1 MSKLNKDILFLIFE
15 ELKEDSKF
23 LFSCLMINRLWCE
36 TVIPIL
42 WKNPWCYNNI
52 NYSKK
57 NYLFFIISCY
67 LFDDIKEFITEQGI
81 QLPSGSNQSLLFD
94 YLSFCRSI
102 NVNIINKIISIGSS
116 LACNQFF
123 MQQEIYR
130 LFMKKCPELKYF
142 DMKSIK
148 HQIFYF
154 PEAKTRLESLCELK
168 CDTSIDSSYFY
179 GLSQSCQFIQRLIIL
194 NMNPMPNRGI
204 AKLIEVQKNLNHF
217 EWKDDFDGEYLTEN
231 PYEEI
236 FLALGKKTDSLNHL
250 RVFFQYVEGIENTL
264 LQKILPKFY
273 KLKVLIIDDWIFFTK
288 EELEQLKMQ
297 VYHELEILNIECN
310 CLNVISSIIEN
321 NGGRLKKILFRPY
334 ETLEFEDYNFYE
346 DSLSFIHKTY
356 ENCPSVEYLSIAISP
371 SKDHFIEFEKL
382 LKTCQNLKSLSITIY
397 NMDEIETNEKILENG
412 NTLLE
417 ILIRSA
423 PINLKEI
430 GFDNGDFKFS
440 LENFEEFLG
449 KWKGRSA
456 LSIFTPNST
465 YEEENYKKL
474 INKYKR
480 DGVIKDYTYGLRDH
494 FNHNDDV

>member
-1 MSKLNKDILFLIFE
+1 
-15 ELKEDSKF
+15 
-23 LFSCLMINRLWCE
+23 
-36 TVIPIL
+36 
-42 WKNPWCYNNI
+42 
-52 NYSKK
+52 
-57 NYLFFIISCY
+57 
-67 LFDDIKEFITEQGI
+67 
-81 QLPSGSNQSLLFD
+81 
-94 YLSFCRSI
+94 
-102 NVNIINKIISIGSS
+102 
-116 LACNQFF
+116 
-123 MQQEIYR
+123 
-130 LFMKKCPELKYF
+130 
-142 DMKSIK
+142 
-148 HQIFYF
+148 
-154 PEAKTRLESLCELK
+154 
-168 CDTSIDSSYFY
+168 
-179 GLSQSCQFIQRLIIL
+179 
-194 NMNPMPNRGI
+194 
-204 AKLIEVQKNLNHF
+204 
-217 EWKDDFDGEYLTEN
+217 
-231 PYEEI
+231 
-236 FLALGKKTDSLNHL
+236 
-250 RVFFQYVEGIENTL
+250 
-264 LQKILPKFY
+264 
-273 KLKVLIIDDWIFFTK
+273 
-288 EELEQLKMQ
+288 LKMQ